1 MKQRLHYIDQLKGFA
16 ILLVVVGHVIEWC
29 FNETSTSLLYRII
42 YSFHMPL
49 FAFMSGFVFR
59 GESNFMESLKKFGKQ
74 TERLML
80 PFLVVGLIYSYS
92 VLHLNYEAFFQHLYK
107 QGYWYLL
114 FLLQCYLLTHIYHIF
129 IGKRF
134 ENKLNLSIVS
144 DLIFLCIIFVL
155 LRFVP
160 KFTVISQIIGFYHL
174 FHLYPF
180 FFVGYMV
187 KKTNASN
194 RLFSNSYNLS
204 DISFIVYIIM
214 FIGSYYWK
222 PTAVKQLLLAA
233 LAIFPIICLFYKK
246 RNIQSYAYRVLETFG
261 RYSLEIYVFHYFLIQ
276 NCNMTIMGDYIK
288 ISGNHCFEILV
299 SLIISLIIAY
309 ICVLASSLIH
319 ESKILSFLLLG
330 NRK

>member
-1 MKQRLHYIDQLKGFA
+1 
-16 ILLVVVGHVIEWC
+16 
-29 FNETSTSLLYRII
+29 
-42 YSFHMPL
+42 
-49 FAFMSGFVFR
+49 
-59 GESNFMESLKKFGKQ
+59 
-74 TERLML
+74 
-80 PFLVVGLIYSYS
+80 
-92 VLHLNYEAFFQHLYK
+92 
-107 QGYWYLL
+107 
-114 FLLQCYLLTHIYHIF
+114 
-129 IGKRF
+129 
-134 ENKLNLSIVS
+134 
-144 DLIFLCIIFVL
+144 
-155 LRFVP
+155 
-160 KFTVISQIIGFYHL
+160 
-174 FHLYPF
+174 
-180 FFVGYMV
+180 
-187 KKTNASN
+187 
-194 RLFSNSYNLS
+194 
-204 DISFIVYIIM
+204 M

-246 RNIQSYAYRVLETFG
+246 RNVQSYAYRELETFG

>member
-1 MKQRLHYIDQLKGFA
+1 MKQRLQYIDQLKGFA

-49 FAFMSGFVFR
+49 FAFMSGLVFR
-59 GESNFMESLKKFGKQ
+59 GGNNFMEGLKKFGKQ

-114 FLLQCYLLTHIYHIF
+114 FLLQCYLLTHVYHIF

-144 DLIFLCIIFVL
+144 DLIFLCIVFVL

-174 FHLYPF
+174 FHLYTF
-180 FFVGYMV
+180 FFVGYTI
-187 KKTNASN
+187 KK
-194 RLFSNSYNLS
+194 YNILDKIFAKFNGIS
-204 DISFIVYIIM
+204 DVSLMVYIVM

-233 LAIFPIICLFYKK
+233 FAIFPIICLFYKK
-246 RNIQSYAYRVLETFG
+246 RNEQNKTSAMLETFG

-276 NCNMTIMGDYIK
+276 NCNMTFMGDYIK
-288 ISGNHCFEILV
+288 TSGNHCFEILV